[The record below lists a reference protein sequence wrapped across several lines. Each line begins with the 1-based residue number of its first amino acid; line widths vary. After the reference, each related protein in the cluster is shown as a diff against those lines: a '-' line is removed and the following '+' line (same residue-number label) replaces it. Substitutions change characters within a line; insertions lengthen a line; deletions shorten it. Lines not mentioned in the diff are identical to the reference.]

1 MTSATLWLDG
11 GAGGLLAD
19 ASQLDGVGVGVG
31 SADQGTGYEV
41 MTDRGAGAGAV
52 VAGFAQFPI
61 VCRGGAAGRYVTLSF
76 PRLAAGRAGALA
88 VRLCTAAAAAGGAFG
103 DATLRV
109 ETAPTYA

>member
-31 SADQGTGYEV
+31 SADQGPGCEV
-41 MTDRGAGAGAV
+41 LTDRGAGAGAV

-61 VCRGGAAGRYVTLSF
+61 VCGAAGRYVTLSF